1 MCGPH
6 RNLCTPQPDVLGGSK
21 NLGLVEDVED
31 GIPGVDGASG
41 NRAAGV
47 EGVAVHELRGVFG
60 GGRFGEADDDEGA
73 TLTIGEGPGAD
84 EFAFVFEGFEE
95 LAVLRADLQNLLATR
110 GVVVQDDE
118 SVHAHE
124 CSRRANR

>member
-1 MCGPH
+1 MRTVPLFCIPRAPG
-6 RNLCTPQPDVLGGSK
+6 LGGSK

-31 GIPGVDGASG
+31 GVPGVDGAG
-41 NRAAGV
+41 GDCAAGV
-47 EGVAVHELRGVFG
+47 EGVAIHELGGVFG
-60 GGRFGEADDDEGA
+60 GGGFGEADDDKCA

-84 EFAFVFEGFEE
+84 QFAFIFEGFEE
-95 LAVLRADLQNLLATR
+95 LAVLRADLQNLLAIR

-124 CSRRANR
+124 CSPAANG